1 AGYGQ
6 YEHRIGDLIARF
18 KEAGG
23 VVNEAEI

>member
-1 AGYGQ
+1 
-6 YEHRIGDLIARF
+6 RIGDLISRF

>member
-1 AGYGQ
+1 
-6 YEHRIGDLIARF
+6 IGDLISRF

>member
-1 AGYGQ
+1 GYGQ

>member
-1 AGYGQ
+1 
-6 YEHRIGDLIARF
+6 EHRIGDLIARF